1 MSFPSLS
8 FLPRPL
14 CCRSCGSEEASVRH
28 IRRNSGH
35 HEAAERGGNWYVDH
49 YSYKMNCTVHFDVGT
64 AWWDLSGRER
74 EDLTL
79 FYARTL
85 RSIHLFLPLLNGDQF
100 HSYLTAQA
108 QNAVPRIFVFITYDD
123 TKPTKTRPHSLI
135 YDYYTSTRTY
145 IRSFLRHPFVFK
157 MANVFFTLKIFPE
170 DSFLRTP
177 SSCQASN

>member
-1 MSFPSLS
+1 MFSSLQTQVLKTKLDIKQPLKIVSHPFAQYTCEYHVCFITKFNATALCIIRNWVTNMSFPSLS

-108 QNAVPRIFVFITYDD
+108 QNAVPRIFVFLT
-123 TKPTKTRPHSLI
+123 
-135 YDYYTSTRTY
+135 
-145 IRSFLRHPFVFK
+145 
-157 MANVFFTLKIFPE
+157 
-170 DSFLRTP
+170 
-177 SSCQASN
+177 